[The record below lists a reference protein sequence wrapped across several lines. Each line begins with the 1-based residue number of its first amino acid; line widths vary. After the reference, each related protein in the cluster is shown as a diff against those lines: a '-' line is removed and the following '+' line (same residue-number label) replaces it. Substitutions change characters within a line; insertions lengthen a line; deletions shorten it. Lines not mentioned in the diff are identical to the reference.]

1 MYQENI
7 YGDRPFISAK
17 KIVRQLGP
25 EYDDFELVSF
35 HSTSKGMNGECGR
48 RGGYMEL
55 VGMDQEVKDQIY
67 KLCSAALCSNLN
79 GQLMVDLMLAPP
91 KPGDA
96 SYESFRAEYDGI
108 FNALKRKSQM
118 VYKALNAIEGISV
131 QPLTGAMYAFPKIEM
146 PAKAVAAAAKEGL
159 APDAMYALSLLETTG
174 ICAVP
179 GSGFG
184 QREGTH
190 HLRMTFLPEEDKLA
204 AALDKFA
211 EHHRGFMAK
220 YK

>member
-1 MYQENI
+1 VYQENI
-7 YGDRPFISAK
+7 YGDRPFISVK

-79 GQLMVDLMLAPP
+79 GQLMVDLMLSPP

-96 SYESFRAEYDGI
+96 SYESYRAEYDGI
-108 FNALKRKSQM
+108 FDALKRKSQM

-131 QPLTGAMYAFPKIEM
+131 QPLTGAMYAP
-146 PAKAVAAAAKEGL
+146 P
-159 APDAMYALSLLETTG
+159 PSY
-174 ICAVP
+174 
-179 GSGFG
+179 
-184 QREGTH
+184 
-190 HLRMTFLPEEDKLA
+190 
-204 AALDKFA
+204 
-211 EHHRGFMAK
+211 
-220 YK
+220 